1 MDPFKY
7 FETFID
13 PFLWIFVKA
22 SPLRIFDKCVSMF
35 IFFRPKN
42 IVPFFSPLTKKKQLD
57 VLPMQIRSLVIQ
69 SQLKRK
75 QNTLSKTKHLSRK
88 QEWSNFWVSSYPFP
102 SAFQGSNLMK
112 SASQEQNCLCVQRS
126 GQGTCRTAFRLLQYR
141 TIKLLSIFVWRNDNA
156 RRVDSSAR
164 ISGEKQKQLIKRC
177 TI

>member
-22 SPLRIFDKCVSMF
+22 SHLRIFDKCVSMF

-75 QNTLSKTKHLSRK
+75 QNTLSR
-88 QEWSNFWVSSYPFP
+88 
-102 SAFQGSNLMK
+102 M
-112 SASQEQNCLCVQRS
+112 
-126 GQGTCRTAFRLLQYR
+126 
-141 TIKLLSIFVWRNDNA
+141 IKLLGLIVSLSIC
-156 RRVDSSAR
+156 
-164 ISGEKQKQLIKRC
+164 ISGFKPDEKCLTRAKLSLCSAFRPRDMPDCISFA
-177 TI
+177 TISYNKITLDLCLTERQCKESRFLCSEIRWETETTN